1 MSRTAVAEDGATTAI
16 RRRWIVF
23 TVLALVV
30 QMVALYSPSSGEPL
44 VPTPPHTDKVF
55 HAASFAVVTVCA
67 LLARLPRRLVVITM
81 LAHAVLSELIQ
92 WRFIESRSGD
102 LVDLLADTVGIA
114 VGILVARVVLR
125 CASRAGHAT

>member
-1 MSRTAVAEDGATTAI
+1 MSRTAVAEDGATAAI
-16 RRRWIVF
+16 RRRWVVL

-44 VPTPPHTDKVF
+44 FPTPPHTDKVF
-55 HAASFAVVTVCA
+55 HAASFAVVTACV
-67 LLARLPRRLVVITM
+67 LLARLPLRVVVIAM

-114 VGILVARVVLR
+114 VGILVARVILR
-125 CASRAGHAT
+125 RASRAGRAT